1 MVVYWAI
8 RGLIFGD
15 MRHLE
20 HRFILLLSLFQF
32 NQRMVRCALVEV
44 LYVVIFLVIGR
55 HLTLS
60 DIKTHAILDDDVH
73 L

>member
-20 HRFILLLSLFQF
+20 HRFMLLLSLFQF
-32 NQRMVRCALVEV
+32 NQRMVRRALVEV
-44 LYVVIFLVIGR
+44 LYILIFPFDRPPSYLERYQNTR
-55 HLTLS
+55 HP
-60 DIKTHAILDDDVH
+60 
-73 L
+73 